1 MTGPGDS
8 SLTAKAIASKS
19 GQRSKSA
26 TADNKRS
33 MILFTNKPM
42 LRMGRAR
49 EMLLPRP
56 TAVSSRSLWS
66 ISDERESKILA
77 RNGGE
82 DTRVSEFVNATLRR
96 RTTRSGNELHWPKA
110 CVRTSTG
117 SPGIKSTTPSS
128 WFARKSALP
137 AHFCAQGSA

>member
-33 MILFTNKPM
+33 MILFTNNPV

-49 EMLLPRP
+49 RMLLPRP
-56 TAVSSRSLWS
+56 TAVSNRSMRS
-66 ISDERESKILA
+66 ISGKREPKISA
-77 RNGGE
+77 MGGRE
-82 DTRVSEFVNATLRR
+82 DRRVDEFVNAALRR
-96 RTTRSGNELHWPKA
+96 RTTRSDNELHWPKA

-128 WFARKSALP
+128 
-137 AHFCAQGSA
+137 

>member
-49 EMLLPRP
+49 GMLWPRL
-56 TAVSSRSLWS
+56 TAVSSRSWRS
-66 ISDERESKILA
+66 ISGKRESKILA
-77 RNGGE
+77 RNGGGGK
-82 DTRVSEFVNATLRR
+82 RGFVFFKTEGERGGGGERGGFGGGRGNYKKKKDDQQ
-96 RTTRSGNELHWPKA
+96 RTT
-110 CVRTSTG
+110 
-117 SPGIKSTTPSS
+117 
-128 WFARKSALP
+128 
-137 AHFCAQGSA
+137 